1 MLIRKKK
8 RKRARSRIDPKIPI
22 IILVLIAV
30 IGGVLY
36 LLLNNGREEITEF
49 GAMTFSLKDKSA
61 VIIRDE
67 HTYISSEHTKTD
79 FLKEER
85 DSVSVGEKL
94 ATVYKLGYSDE
105 LMQSLLNAREEVY
118 RAQMER
124 IGYTKDAKLDELNES
139 IISVKKQIGSCVML
153 RSGDDL
159 ESLFRRL
166 DVLLKERMEYLRGKV
181 QETERLRALY
191 SQAEVKEELISAYT
205 QDVVAE
211 HNGVISYYFD
221 SYEQAMNAE
230 KLNMIS
236 ADLINRAIKGK
247 GAANWTTDDKTRVCR
262 VVSPDKW
269 YVAFLTSGDGLTR
282 VAEGVEYTVN
292 VKGYGT
298 FTGVGLEPIVS
309 GKEIVNLIEFDSSA
323 EMVMEVR
330 NVKLDISAAF
340 TGVKVK
346 SSAVSF
352 EEHLPYLEL
361 VLTNSHNSVRVDVL
375 ASEEG
380 WALIRPYKGVEGIS
394 EGVRYWN
401 RK

>member
-67 HTYISSEHTKTD
+67 HTYISSEHTKMD

-375 ASEEG
+375 ANEEG